1 MMSVSF
7 FVIAA
12 LAVTFAG
19 VSKGGFGS
27 GAAFAAGAIL
37 ATVIDPG
44 MAIGIM
50 LPLLMLM
57 DVTSLKPYWRKWR
70 RRDCILMVVGGL
82 PGVAFGAWLYAK
94 VDADF
99 FRLFIG
105 LIAIFFVLWQAAQR
119 LGWMSPPKRAL
130 PDWAGVFA
138 GAVAGFTSFISHAG
152 GPPAAVYLLSK
163 RPTKTEYQASTVI
176 VFWAINWAKVVPY
189 TALGLFSWETLQIDL
204 LLSPFAVLGVYL
216 GVKGHNWISES
227 WFFRLTY
234 ALLLLTG
241 GRLIWVALA

>member
-1 MMSVSF
+1 MMSASF
-7 FVIAA
+7 FLIAA
-12 LAVTFAG
+12 VAVTFAG

-57 DVTSLKPYWRKWR
+57 DVTSLKPYWGKWR
-70 RRDCILMVVGGL
+70 ALDSVLMILGGL
-82 PGVAFGAWLYAK
+82 PGVAIGAWLYTK

-99 FRLFIG
+99 FRILIG
-105 LIAIFFVLWQAAQR
+105 VIAILFVLWQGAQR
-119 LGWMSPPKRAL
+119 LGWLSPPKRAL
-130 PDWAGVFA
+130 PDWAGLLA
-138 GAVAGFTSFISHAG
+138 GAIAGFTSFISHAG

-176 VFWAINWAKVVPY
+176 IFWAINWAKVIPY
-189 TALGLFSWETLQIDL
+189 TALGLFSWDTLKIDL
-204 LLSPFAVLGVYL
+204 MLSPFAVLGVYL
-216 GVKGHNWISES
+216 GVKGHNLISET

-234 ALLLLTG
+234 VLLLVTG
-241 GRLIWVALA
+241 GRLIWVAAT

>member
-1 MMSVSF
+1 MMSISF
-7 FVIAA
+7 FLIAA
-12 LAVTFAG
+12 VAVTFAG

-44 MAIGIM
+44 VAIGIM

-57 DVTSLKPYWRKWR
+57 DVTSLKPYWGKWR
-70 RRDCILMVVGGL
+70 ALDSVLLILGSL
-82 PGVAFGAWLYAK
+82 PGVAIGAWLYSK

-99 FRLFIG
+99 FRILIG
-105 LIAIFFVLWQAAQR
+105 IIAILFVLWQGAQR
-119 LGWMSPPKRAL
+119 LGWLSPPKRAL
-130 PDWAGVFA
+130 PNWAGLLA
-138 GAVAGFTSFISHAG
+138 GAIAGFTSFISHAG

-176 VFWAINWAKVVPY
+176 IFWAINWAKVIPY
-189 TALGLFSWETLQIDL
+189 TALGLFSWDTLKIDL
-204 LLSPFAVLGVYL
+204 MLSPFAVLGVYL
-216 GVKGHNWISES
+216 GVKGHNWISET

-234 ALLLLTG
+234 VLLLVTG
-241 GRLIWVALA
+241 ARLIWVAVT